1 MSSDELTRK
10 LAELRSLLEEKI
22 RELELELE
30 LLKLCH
36 RLVTEA
42 LSRRTFKSGLEVLQE
57 RVGETARVEEKIE
70 KPKAIK
76 DIVGRKISK
85 VFAKAYVYD
94 DYVKIVPEE
103 EFNVVTPPFQAFFIN
118 KLLEEFRKEDEESV
132 KKGKLPSDKILRYEI
147 KTDESGRIK
156 EIVIHNYNDDFRLRE
171 ILRALSWTFEKMYV
185 RKHSSE
191 TS

>member
-1 MSSDELTRK
+1 MTRK

-57 RVGETARVEEKIE
+57 RVEETARVEEKIE

-94 DYVKIVPEE
+94 DYVRIVPEE
-103 EFNVVTPPFQAFFIN
+103 EFDVSTPPFQAFFIN
-118 KLLEEFRKEDEESV
+118 KLLEEFRKEDEENV
-132 KKGKLPSDKILRYEI
+132 KRGKLSGNKVLRYEI
-147 KTDESGRIK
+147 KTDEGGRIK

-185 RKHSSE
+185 RKQSSG